1 MDHKIREAIFKQK
14 SALCLFMEDDRA
26 FYGKYC
32 RELTDRIIR
41 EKRILEFEN
50 PNRVKVCYEYD
61 IVTSSSDSKLNSSDI
76 IFLFLPDKRK
86 SWLKIKCCGQRL
98 TVAKSAKI
106 KDVLFDKV
114 RDDVAKLAKEVA
126 YEGKDYALW
135 EEIWLDKES
144 IPCFVYAEPIIGL
157 LENGGIVEIEFY
169 DFLNEDTTKK
179 KCWARL
185 FDEKH
190 YVFAYPK
197 VSKGNYWLYVKSSSK
212 FDVVVTHTHNE
223 AIEPNQKN
231 DPEVQSYTIYGSKAK
246 DEEEFKISVKVP
258 KTLKMWYRALV
269 WLGSLYILSLA
280 GIILTAIIK
289 GMSAT
294 QFSPVYAQVGISLI
308 AAIIATRGW
317 MMNEETVLGRVSK
330 WFTWIILVIV
340 AMLIGGYSYFMLG

>member
-1 MDHKIREAIFKQK
+1 MNQKIREAILKQE
-14 SALCLFMEDDRA
+14 SALCLFLKDDRA
-26 FYGKYC
+26 FYGKFC
-32 RELTDRIIR
+32 SELTNRIIR

-61 IVTSSSDSKLNSSDI
+61 IVTASESRLNNSDI

-106 KDVLFDKV
+106 KDALYDKV
-114 RDDVAKLAKEVA
+114 RDDVAKLAKELT
-126 YEGKDYALW
+126 YERKEYNLW
-135 EEIWLDKES
+135 EEIWNDKES
-144 IPCFVYAEPIIGL
+144 IPCFVYAEPLMGL
-157 LENGGIVEIEFY
+157 LAKGGIVEIEFY
-169 DFLNEDTTKK
+169 DFLDEDTTKK

-190 YVFAYPK
+190 YVFTYPK
-197 VSKGNYWLYVKSSSK
+197 ISKGNYWLYVKSSSK
-212 FDVVVTHTHNE
+212 FDVVVTHTHE
-223 AIEPNQKN
+223 DAIEANQKN

-246 DEEEFKISVKVP
+246 DVEEFKISVRVP

-269 WLGSLYILSLA
+269 WLGSLYILCFA
-280 GIILTAIIK
+280 GICAMAVIK
-289 GMSAT
+289 GLAAS

-330 WFTWIILVIV
+330 WFTWIIIVIV
-340 AMLIGGYSYFMLG
+340 TMLIGGYSYFMLG